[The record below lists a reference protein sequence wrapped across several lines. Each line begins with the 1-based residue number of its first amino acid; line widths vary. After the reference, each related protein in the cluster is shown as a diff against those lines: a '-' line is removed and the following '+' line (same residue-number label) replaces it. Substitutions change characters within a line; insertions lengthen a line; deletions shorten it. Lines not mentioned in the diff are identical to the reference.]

1 MKKLSFILSLL
12 LVIGCEEEDDEKS
25 AFVGTWTMTE
35 SSGGI
40 YMMVN
45 KAQYIKAGEV
55 DGDVKATLYTD
66 QGPVDS
72 FSMTDFDVNQN
83 MDGTFIM
90 LSTPYDTNLPSNASY
105 QLSDYVSSLDDYDY
119 SQLNVNTMNDYY
131 DFYNMSGN
139 KQYSIETDD
148 NGMNTVSVLDTLYRQ
163 IYINGN
169 TVDDS
174 SRYSI
179 VSGTVKEVGTQI
191 PANQPIEMMDD
202 DIGLPSA
209 LTLTLNADFT
219 GSVEETFEGNSM
231 VAEIRWFAT
240 PDSLFGWNYCG
251 LDGDDDECD
260 GGPVFNN
267 FKVTENSLVL
277 GMYQDMCE
285 EYDAMDGSGYCD
297 EMMYDAYGVEIG
309 TLDSFWAEINVSM
322 IKSSS
327 SKQYISTNQNLKLN
341 KRSRSIFQEIA
352 KQKRHIKNKRSVK

>member
-1 MKKLSFILSLL
+1 
-12 LVIGCEEEDDEKS
+12 
-25 AFVGTWTMTE
+25 
-35 SSGGI
+35 
-40 YMMVN
+40 
-45 KAQYIKAGEV
+45 
-55 DGDVKATLYTD
+55 
-66 QGPVDS
+66 
-72 FSMTDFDVNQN
+72 
-83 MDGTFIM
+83 
-90 LSTPYDTNLPSNASY
+90 
-105 QLSDYVSSLDDYDY
+105 
-119 SQLNVNTMNDYY
+119 
-131 DFYNMSGN
+131 MSGN

-231 VAEIRWFAT
+231 VADIRWFVT

-277 GMYQDMCE
+277 GMYQDMCD

>member
-12 LVIGCEEEDDEKS
+12 LVIGCEDEDSEKS
-25 AFVGTWTMTE
+25 PLVGTWTMTE

-45 KAQYIKAGEV
+45 KTQYIREGKADGEV
-55 DGDVKATLYTD
+55 RAVLYSD
-66 QGPVDS
+66 QGTVDS
-72 FSMTDFDVNQN
+72 FSMTDFNVDQT

-90 LSTPYDTNLPSNASY
+90 ISTPYDTNLPSEANY
-105 QLSDYVSSLDDYDY
+105 VISDYVSSLDDYDY
-119 SQLNVNTMNDYY
+119 SQLNVNSMNDYY

-139 KQYSIETDD
+139 NEYSIEVGD
-148 NGMNTVSVLDTLYRQ
+148 NGMNTVFVLDTLYRQ

-169 TVDDS
+169 AVYDS

-179 VSGTVKEVGTQI
+179 VSGTIEEIGTQI
-191 PANQPIEMMDD
+191 QANQPIKMMDD

-219 GSVEETFEGNSM
+219 GIVEEAFEGNSM
-231 VAEIRWFAT
+231 VSDIRWFVT
-240 PDSLFGWNYCG
+240 PDSLFGWEYCG

-267 FKVTENSLVL
+267 IKVTENSLTL

-285 EYDAMDGSGYCD
+285 EYNAMGGSGYCD
-297 EMMYDAYGVEIG
+297 EIMYNDYGVEIG
-309 TLDSFWAEINVSM
+309 TFDSFWAEINVSM
-322 IKSSS
+322 VKSNT
-327 SKQYISTNQNLKLN
+327 SKEYTSNNQSQKLN
-341 KRSRSIFQEIA
+341 NNPRSVFQEIA
-352 KQKRHIKNKRSVK
+352 KQKKHMKNIRRVK

>member
-12 LVIGCEEEDDEKS
+12 LVIACEEEDGEKS

-45 KAQYIKAGEV
+45 KAQFIKAGEV
-55 DGDVKATLYTD
+55 DGDVKAALYTD

-90 LSTPYDTNLPSNASY
+90 LSTPYGTNLPSDANY

-119 SQLNVNTMNDYY
+119 SQLSVNTMNDYY

-179 VSGTVKEVGTQI
+179 VSGTIKEVGTQI
-191 PANQPIEMMDD
+191 QANQPIEMMDD

-219 GSVEETFEGNSM
+219 GSVEEVFEGNSM
-231 VAEIRWFAT
+231 VADIRWFVT

-267 FKVTENSLVL
+267 FKVTESSLVL
-277 GMYQDMCE
+277 GMYHHTKCIRQTVQPQSNCICKHNVAKCFVWWYLTFYESCGTPLLSWVQCTFRHRPQCPKMTNFE
-285 EYDAMDGSGYCD
+285 ALGKFGSNSCNCD
-297 EMMYDAYGVEIG
+297 N
-309 TLDSFWAEINVSM
+309 F
-322 IKSSS
+322 
-327 SKQYISTNQNLKLN
+327 
-341 KRSRSIFQEIA
+341 
-352 KQKRHIKNKRSVK
+352 H